1 MVVEAFGSYRSES
14 STMKPSMLE
23 RRNIA
28 ERRGRIADA
37 LQLIDEILVV
47 GAGERVP
54 LPEGIDQPYPFRA
67 HPEYFYLTGVDSPG
81 GVIAFDPKDRSRE
94 RWVFFV
100 PDVTEAE
107 RTWEGRTQQ
116 TGRSLSALEPW
127 LMARRGRPVVNLGE
141 RLRGVRS
148 DDALIAR
155 AREQF
160 THARRVKDMTE
171 LRLLRR
177 AANVTARGFSAVRK
191 YLRPGV
197 TERALQIELEA
208 AFYRAGADHTGY
220 GTTVASGPNTAVMH
234 FSPSERKLR
243 RGDFVLI
250 DAGAEVG
257 RYVSDVTRTFVAG
270 GKASTFQRELFEL
283 VLAVEE
289 AGISR
294 CVPGA
299 EWKEIH
305 LQAATKLTAGLIDM
319 GLMRGTPE
327 SLVEQGAH
335 TLFFPHGLGHLVG
348 LGVRDA
354 SGRLPG
360 RAKDHNPAL
369 KNLRMDLPLA
379 AGYVTTVEPGLYF
392 IPAILNEPQRR
403 KRYRTCVNWPL
414 VERHLGIGGV
424 RIEDSVL
431 VTDQQPE
438 VLTAGIPKGW

>member
-1 MVVEAFGSYRSES
+1 MPDGH
-14 STMKPSMLE
+14 
-23 RRNIA
+23 NIA
-28 ERRGRIADA
+28 ERRARVADA
-37 LQLIDEILVV
+37 LQLIDEILIV
-47 GAGERVP
+47 GAGEPVP
-54 LPEGIDQPYPFRA
+54 LPEGSDQTYPFRA
-67 HPEYFYLTGVDSPG
+67 HSEYFYLTGVDLPG
-81 GVIAFDPKDRSRE
+81 GVVAFDPKKRSGE
-94 RWVFFV
+94 GWFLFV

-107 RTWEGRTQQ
+107 RIWEDRTQQ
-116 TGRSLSALEPW
+116 GGRSLNALEPW
-127 LMARRGRPVVNLGE
+127 LIARRGRPVVNLGE

-148 DDALIAR
+148 DDELIAR

-160 THARRVKDMTE
+160 THTRRPKDATE
-171 LRLLRR
+171 LRLLRH
-177 AANVTARGFSAVRK
+177 AAKATAEGFSAVRK

-197 TERALQIELEA
+197 TERAVQIELEA
-208 AFYRAGADHTGY
+208 AFYRAGADRTGY
-220 GTTVASGPNTAVMH
+220 GTTVASGPNAAILH
-234 FSPSERKLR
+234 FSPSQRKAC

-250 DAGAEVG
+250 DAGAELA
-257 RYVSDVTRTFVAG
+257 RYVSDVTRTFVVG
-270 GKASTFQRELFEL
+270 GKASPFQRELFEL

-305 LQAATKLTAGLIDM
+305 LQAATELTAGLIEM
-319 GLMRGTPE
+319 GLMRGAPE

-360 RAKDHNPAL
+360 RAQNHSPAL
-369 KNLRMDLPLA
+369 KNLRMDLPLV

-403 KRYRTCVNWPL
+403 KRYRTCVNWSL

-438 VLTAGIPKGW
+438 VLTARIPKQW

>member
-1 MVVEAFGSYRSES
+1 
-14 STMKPSMLE
+14 MKPSVLAS
-23 RRNIA
+23 RNIA
-28 ERRGRIADA
+28 ERRARVADA
-37 LQLIDEILVV
+37 LQLIDEILLV
-47 GAGERVP
+47 GAGEPVP
-54 LPEGIDQPYPFRA
+54 LQDGTDQTYPFRA
-67 HPEYFYLTGVDSPG
+67 HSEYFYLTGVDSPG
-81 GVIAFDPKDRSRE
+81 GVIAFDPKDSSRE
-94 RWVFFV
+94 RWVSFV

-116 TGRSLSALEPW
+116 AGRSLSALEPW
-127 LMARRGRPVVNLGE
+127 LSARRGRPVVNLGE

-160 THARRVKDMTE
+160 THIRRPKDATE
-171 LRLLRR
+171 LRLLRH
-177 AANVTARGFSAVRK
+177 AANATARGFSAVRK

-197 TERALQIELEA
+197 TERALQVELEA
-208 AFYRAGADHTGY
+208 AFYRAGADCTGY

-234 FSPSERKLR
+234 FSPSGRKLR
-243 RGDFVLI
+243 RGDLVLI

-270 GKASTFQRELFEL
+270 GKASPFQRELFEL

-289 AGISR
+289 AGILR

-305 LQAATKLTAGLIDM
+305 LQAATELTAGLIDM

-369 KNLRMDLPLA
+369 QNLRMDLPLA
-379 AGYVTTVEPGLYF
+379 ASYVTTVEPGLYF
-392 IPAILNEPQRR
+392 IPAILNQPQRR
-403 KRYRTCVNWPL
+403 KRYRTCVNWSL
-414 VERHLGIGGV
+414 VDRHVGIGGV

-431 VTDQQPE
+431 VTDRQPE
-438 VLTAGIPKGW
+438 VLTARIPKQW

>member
-1 MVVEAFGSYRSES
+1 MRRSKQDGDS
-14 STMKPSMLE
+14 H
-23 RRNIA
+23 NIA
-28 ERRGRIADA
+28 ERRARVAAA
-37 LQLIDEILVV
+37 LQLVDEILLV
-47 GAGERVP
+47 GAGEPVP
-54 LPEGIDQPYPFRA
+54 LPGGTDQTYPFRA
-67 HPEYFYLTGVDSPG
+67 HPEYFYLAGVDSPG
-81 GVIAFDPKDRSRE
+81 GVIGFDPKDHSRD

-107 RTWEGRTQQ
+107 RIWEGRTQQ
-116 TGRSLSALEPW
+116 SGRSLSALEPW
-127 LMARRGRPVVNLGE
+127 LTARRGRPVVNLGK
-141 RLRGVRS
+141 RLRGLQS
-148 DDALIAR
+148 DDELTAR

-160 THARRVKDMTE
+160 THARRAKDTSE
-171 LRLLRR
+171 LRLLRH
-177 AANVTARGFSAVRK
+177 AADATALGFSAVRR

-197 TERALQIELEA
+197 TERALQIELEVA
-208 AFYRAGADHTGY
+208 LYRVGADRIGY
-220 GTTVASGPNTAVMH
+220 ETTVASGPNAAVLH
-234 FSPSERKLR
+234 FSPSGRKLR
-243 RGDFVLI
+243 HGDFVLI

-270 GKASTFQRELFEL
+270 GKASPFQRELFEL

-289 AGISR
+289 AGIAR

-305 LQAATKLTAGLIDM
+305 LQAATELTAGLIEM

-360 RAKDHNPAL
+360 RAKDRTSAL

-392 IPAILNEPQRR
+392 IPAILNDPERR
-403 KRYRTCVNWPL
+403 KRYRTCVNWSL
-414 VERHLGIGGV
+414 VERHIGIGGI
-424 RIEDSVL
+424 RIEDCVL
-431 VTDQQPE
+431 VTDRQPV
-438 VLTAGIPKGW
+438 VLTAGIAKEW